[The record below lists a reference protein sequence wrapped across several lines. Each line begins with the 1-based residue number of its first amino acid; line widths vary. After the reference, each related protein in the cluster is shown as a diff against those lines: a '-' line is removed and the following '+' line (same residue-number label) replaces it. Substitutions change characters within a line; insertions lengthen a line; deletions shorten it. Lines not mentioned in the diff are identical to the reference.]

1 MNDKK
6 HRILKEIFGYDSF
19 RAAQEEII
27 DNILSGR
34 DVLAVMP
41 TGAGKSITFQI
52 PAIMSEG
59 VTLVISPLI
68 SLMSDQVGALVQS
81 GVNAAYINSSLT
93 YAQQC
98 RTLEDLRM
106 GKLKIVYVAPERLET
121 EAFLEAASHVKIT
134 MIAVDEAHC
143 ISQWGHDF
151 RPSYLNIVD
160 FIGKLPYRPIIS
172 AFTATATS
180 QVKED
185 ITKILSLKDPYSVTT
200 GFDRKNLYFGV
211 IAETPKEEV
220 LLDVLKDYEGKSGI
234 IYCATRK
241 NTELVAE
248 LLIRKG
254 FSAAP
259 YHAGLSD
266 AERARNQEDFIYDR
280 VKIIAATNAFG
291 MGIDK
296 SNVSFVIHYNMPKD
310 MEGYYQEA
318 GRAGRDGES
327 ADCIILYSG
336 SDFSLNKFIIEKGS
350 GDPNKNPAE
359 EQKTIRQELKK
370 LNIINDYCKSAGCL
384 RKFILNYFGEEA
396 PNYCGNCSFCLSSAE
411 KKDVTIEAQKILS
424 CVYRTNGKCSEAQ
437 ISQILRGAKAKFIE
451 VFHYETLS
459 TFGIMSEY
467 TNDILRYMINFLIQN
482 GYIERADNNFFTL
495 SVTRAAVP
503 VLKGREKI
511 EMNLPKEKSR
521 KAHREKKLSEEYA
534 IDSVLMG
541 KLRTL
546 RSKLANEKALP
557 AYMVFSDAT
566 LRDMCAKLPSTE
578 YEMLGVSGVG
588 AKKMEQYG
596 KMFLEVIA
604 VHLAENGESV
614 KKITAETEKSPF
626 EVLAEKIKDVSP
638 SDENLP
644 ITRFV
649 DHLIDFTGLNLKN
662 KPIREAITSWL
673 IKKGYLAEEEDENKM
688 NRKTVTKHSE
698 SIGILLEKK
707 ISQAG
712 RIYDVVVY
720 SPLAQK
726 FIIEHFNDI
735 IS

>member
-52 PAIMSEG
+52 PAIMSDG

-106 GKLKIVYVAPERLET
+106 GKVKIIYAAPERLET

-266 AERARNQEDFIYDR
+266 AERTRNQDDFIYDR

-296 SNVSFVIHYNMPKD
+296 SDVSFVIHYNMPKD
-310 MEGYYQEA
+310 IEGYYQEA

-359 EQKTIRQELKK
+359 EQKTILQELKK

-384 RKFILNYFGEEA
+384 RKFILNYFGEDA

-451 VFHYETLS
+451 LFHYETLS

-482 GYIERADNNFFTL
+482 GYIVRADNDFFTL
-495 SVTRAAVP
+495 SVTQAAVP

-521 KAHREKKLSEEYA
+521 KAHREKKQSEEYA
-534 IDSVLMG
+534 VDSVLME
-541 KLRTL
+541 KLRAL

-557 AYMVFSDAT
+557 AYTVFSDAT

-604 VHLAENGESV
+604 AHLAENGETVRKIAV
-614 KKITAETEKSPF
+614 KTEKSPF
-626 EVLAEKIKDVSP
+626 EILAEKIEDASP
-638 SDENLP
+638 SDESLP

-649 DHLIDFTGLNLKN
+649 DHLIDYTGLNLKN
-662 KPIREAITSWL
+662 KPVREAITSWL
-673 IKKGYLAEEEDENKM
+673 IKNGYLAEEEDENKM
-688 NRKTVTKHSE
+688 NRKTVTKRSA
-698 SIGILLEKK
+698 SVGILLEKR

-712 RIYDVVVY
+712 RIYDTVVY